1 MYQMLCAH
9 LNFDETDFS
18 GVRWAISGGAPCPAP
33 VRERFRAKGVR
44 FKQGYGLTEC
54 GVNCF
59 TLDLAEAEGHPES
72 VGRPMP
78 HLWAKL
84 MDGSENEPQ
93 DEGELWLSGPTVMSG
108 YFERPE
114 DTAKALVEHEGRTW
128 LKTGDLARRD
138 RDGRYFIVGRVKEM
152 FISGGENVYPV
163 ELERTLYDHPA
174 VAECAVVGVPDTR
187 WGEVG
192 MAFVVLKSPVSEE
205 ELRSFLKAR
214 LAGYKVPKQFVFLD
228 ELPKSGPG
236 KILKTEL
243 VARFGGQ
250 RA

>member
-1 MYQMLCAH
+1 
-9 LNFDETDFS
+9 
-18 GVRWAISGGAPCPAP
+18 
-33 VRERFRAKGVR
+33 
-44 FKQGYGLTEC
+44 
-54 GVNCF
+54 
-59 TLDLAEAEGHPES
+59 
-72 VGRPMP
+72 

-84 MDGSENEPQ
+84 MGVDGKEALGQ
-93 DEGELWLSGPTVMSG
+93 GELWLSGPTVMSG

-114 DTAKALVEHEGRTW
+114 DTAKSLVQREGRTW

-138 RDGRYFIVGRVKEM
+138 ADGRYFIVGRAKEM

-163 ELERTLYDHPA
+163 ELERALYDHPA
-174 VAECAVVGVPDTR
+174 VSECAVVGVPDAR

-192 MAFVVLKSPVSEE
+192 MAFIVLKSPVSQE
-205 ELRSFLKAR
+205 ELRGFLKAR
-214 LAGYKVPKQFVFLD
+214 LAGYKVPKHWVFLD